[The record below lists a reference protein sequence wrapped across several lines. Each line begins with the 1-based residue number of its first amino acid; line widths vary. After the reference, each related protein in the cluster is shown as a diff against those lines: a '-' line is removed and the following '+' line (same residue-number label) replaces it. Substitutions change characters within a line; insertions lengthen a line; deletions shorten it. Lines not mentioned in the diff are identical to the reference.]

1 MISATNSVQ
10 NPTHGASTSPWAR
23 ILWIVWIILLVAGVI
38 GVAQILMAGHL
49 AAGYGSYVPW
59 GLWIGLYFLGIGISG
74 GSFIIGALG
83 CILGVPGFSKPSE
96 LRMAIVLSVAAM
108 IPAFIAVDLDL
119 GHMERLYRVLTS
131 PVFTSMIAFNA
142 WMYNI
147 FLVVAVIAWLLSFKE
162 KSAWL
167 KPLLVLGA
175 FLSILFPSQSGVFFE
190 AVRINEFWHSPILSV
205 LFLASAIAL
214 GSAGLLFVR
223 TLRGPSAAA
232 VSGGN
237 NEELAADR
245 LRVIAVLAILVYLM
259 FEFAEFSIVFWN
271 PGPHSQNVN
280 FLLFGDY
287 WAVFWILHVLMGMV
301 IPLAL
306 FVTARKG
313 LWALAA
319 FLVVVGFGAARMCV
333 LIPGQITGQIPGL
346 QHAFQDARLTYS
358 YHPTSM
364 EYLVGLFMVAVGM
377 AVFWVGMRLSN
388 ILASRPE
395 QQA

>member
-1 MISATNSVQ
+1 MTNATLSTE
-10 NPTHGASTSPWAR
+10 NPEYGACACPCTKA
-23 ILWIVWIILLVAGVI
+23 LWVVWIILIVAGLI
-38 GVAQILMAGHL
+38 GVTPRFTSGHL

-74 GSFIIGALG
+74 GAFIIGALG
-83 CILGVPGFSKPSE
+83 FILGVPGFSKPSE
-96 LRMAIVLSVAAM
+96 LRMAILLSVAAM
-108 IPAFIAVDLDL
+108 IPAFIGVDLDL

-147 FLVVAVIAWLLSFKE
+147 FLVVAVSTWLLSFKNR
-162 KSAWL
+162 SVWL
-167 KPLLVLGA
+167 KPLLVFGA
-175 FLSILFPSQSGVFFE
+175 FLSVLFPSQSGVFFE

-223 TLRGPSAAA
+223 TVLGPSSLAESSGGDEDEAAQRLRLIAA
-232 VSGGN
+232 V
-237 NEELAADR
+237 
-245 LRVIAVLAILVYLM
+245 AIVVYLM

-271 PGPHSQNVN
+271 PGPHSPNVT

-287 WAVFWILHVLMGMV
+287 WAVFWILHVLLGAL
-301 IPLAL
+301 IPLVL
-306 FVTARKG
+306 FGTSQRG

-319 FLVVVGFGAARMCV
+319 LLVTVGFAAARMCV
-333 LIPGQITGQIPGL
+333 LVPGQITGQIPGL
-346 QHAFQDARLTYS
+346 QQAFQDPRLTYS

-364 EYLVGLFMVAVGM
+364 EYLVGAFMVAVGM
-377 AVFWVGMRLSN
+377 AIFYVGMRLSN
-388 ILASRPE
+388 SLASGSQ